1 MWLDLTLDPP
11 IALPPQ
17 DLPKPFAMALY
28 LLLDPLRMHVVQQLM
43 DKDLKP
49 VLFI

>member
-1 MWLDLTLDPP
+1 
-11 IALPPQ
+11 
-17 DLPKPFAMALY
+17 MAIY

-43 DKDLKP
+43 DKDLEP

>member
-1 MWLDLTLDPP
+1 LISEASETHLALDPP

-28 LLLDPLRMHVVQQLM
+28 LLLDPLWMHVVQQLM
-43 DKDLKP
+43 H
-49 VLFI
+49 